1 MSVVPRCVRP
11 KNLNS
16 GDYDA
21 AIEKALKELRPNK
34 TKKSAQDYVLLLHEA
49 FLKAKERDHRALDK
63 VQDNPELAQRK
74 QTYQLLNTL
83 DQRQEKIRTILPL
96 MNPENGLEIV
106 FPFEDYSTQRQAVS
120 NQLASLILN
129 QAEDILGKN
138 LSYYWYRENYKELQ
152 YLEQIRPLDQN
163 TQALA

>member
-1 MSVVPRCVRP
+1 MYHGAFDP
-11 KNLNS
+11 KKLNS

-49 FLKAKERDHRALDK
+49 FLKAQERDHRALDK

-74 QTYQLLNTL
+74 QTYQLLNKL
-83 DQRQEKIRTILPL
+83 DQRQEKIRPILPL
-96 MNPENGLEIV
+96 MNTENGREIV

-129 QAEDILGKN
+129 QAEDILGKI
-138 LSYYWYRENYKELQ
+138 YPTIGTAKTIKNYS
-152 YLEQIRPLDQN
+152 
-163 TQALA
+163 T